1 MNMETQDNGYEVVAT
16 KVRKESKD
24 RLEALCKSRGMS
36 KYDLLQMM
44 CDTLIRYMD
53 DRHNLTPEMEKAM
66 SLFEHLKGWGG
77 AFNLADSTANPQIM
91 EATYYLRDSSKP
103 GVRGVHVERPWLQS
117 SEEWIQTFNIQEIL
131 EQTICLLMPE
141 RYRRLRLLAVDN
153 DCSSILQLIDMLI
166 DEHSKDADIAEVRQS
181 FMDADRS
188 EYGKKPADAPYRRKH
203 YKTVNDDR
211 LTDKQHT
218 LFGEDTDI
226 NDDIY
231 GLNV

>member
-1 MNMETQDNGYEVVAT
+1 MEQESNSYEVVAT
-16 KVRKESKD
+16 KVRKEAKD
-24 RLEALCKSRGMS
+24 RLEALCKSRGMT

-44 CDTLIRYMD
+44 CDTLERYMD
-53 DRHNLTPEMEKAM
+53 NRHNLTPEMEKAM
-66 SLFEHLKGWGG
+66 SIFEHLKGWGG
-77 AFNLADSTANPQIM
+77 AFNLADPTAKPEIM
-91 EATYYLRDSSKP
+91 EATYYLRDPSKP

-117 SEEWIQTFNIQEIL
+117 SEEWIQTYNIQEIL

-141 RYRRLRLLAVDN
+141 RYRRLRLLALDN

-166 DEHSKDADIAEVRQS
+166 DEHSKDADIAEIRQS

-211 LTDKQHT
+211 LTDPQQT
-218 LFGEDTDI
+218 LFGEEIDI